1 MVLNLQYLE
10 AFSILPAIWPL
21 AYPPKTSERSQS
33 GDLQSWLYSV
43 KKRLVCQKN
52 GACRSRFVKGGL
64 WKSDFVQK
72 WVYARA
78 GWCKSGFR
86 QTNAWCKK
94 AFVLK
99 LVGVKERLWKNWLV

>member
-43 KKRLVCQKN
+43 KKDW
-52 GACRSRFVKGGL
+52 FVKKMVRVEAGL
-64 WKSDFVQK
+64 SKVVCGK
-72 WVYARA
+72 VIL
-78 GWCKSGFR
+78 CKSGFM
-86 QTNAWCKK
+86 QE
-94 AFVLK
+94 
-99 LVGVKERLWKNWLV
+99 LVGVKVGFGKQMLGVKKRLC